1 MNAIIALLE
10 FFAACAVAVPGA
22 AVAIYLAEKKNTRLG
37 VWLNQLFEL
46 DN

>member
-10 FFAACAVAVPGA
+10 FFAACTVAMPGA
-22 AVAIYLAEKKNTRLG
+22 AIVIYLAEKKNTRLG
-37 VWLNQLFEL
+37 VWLNQLFDL